1 MAVGIGNCTCQ
12 LEVNSCLKKYSQDL
26 NGCGKSGIVSDLKS
40 VLWKNQQKFVHSYF
54 VESLEKDDYPV
65 ITNYGI
71 SFDFMEFKRKLL
83 NSKPHIVFKNIQR
96 PQDFLQDSG
105 DSVFYF
111 LPVLAYCNGCPILNN
126 CVTLWPLGSLLRSP
140 SGPQSPG
147 LETLKV
153 WSYSDECL
161 LTTFVTYLRNCLDL
175 YLNS

>member
-1 MAVGIGNCTCQ
+1 M
-12 LEVNSCLKKYSQDL
+12 
-26 NGCGKSGIVSDLKS
+26 
-40 VLWKNQQKFVHSYF
+40 
-54 VESLEKDDYPV
+54 ESLEKDDYPV

-105 DSVFYF
+105 DSGFYF

-126 CVTLWPLGSLLRSP
+126 FVTLWHLGSLLRSP

-147 LETLKV
+147 SETLKV
-153 WSYSDECL
+153 
-161 LTTFVTYLRNCLDL
+161 
-175 YLNS
+175 